1 MFIWIFIIKAVL
13 TGIIGS
19 SFYVWF
25 KTTRMGVWFNK
36 KVNRVMTR
44 VVKRCNVEVL
54 KKQEK
59 KLKNMP
65 DSVLIS
71 LTDTDVMKTRLEQVE
86 QRLAKIESERNEE
99 KLMWHK
105 FRGNPPRGKS

>member
-1 MFIWIFIIKAVL
+1 MFVIVFLIKAVL

-25 KTTRMGVWFNK
+25 KKTRMGVWFNK
-36 KVNRVMTR
+36 KVDGVMSR
-44 VVKRCNVEVL
+44 VVKRCDVEVL

-59 KLKNMP
+59 KLKKMP
-65 DSVLIS
+65 DLI
-71 LTDTDVMKTRLEQVE
+71 LTNLIEYDTMKNRLEQVE
-86 QRLAKIESERNEE
+86 KRMLKIETERNEE

-105 FRGNPPRGKS
+105 FRGNPPRA